1 MAGNE
6 KSGAGNETRGA
17 GEREIVTPFSENARE
32 SSNLLSVVGDLRR
45 NASSLSKGE
54 SPAASTFASAS
65 ASASTSASANT
76 AVDKWRGL
84 AQACL
89 HFDPRSSLTALDR
102 EAVMLEAR
110 TRMRDSMLEG
120 RKRGSDLAEKTKND
134 IKHRLAT
141 TTDIARERAK
151 SITIGITTNDVS
163 TEAMKKS
170 GRVIG
175 MMKNAAM
182 REGEAV
188 V

>member
-65 ASASTSASANT
+65 ASTSASTSPSASTSASAST

-89 HFDPRSSLTALDR
+89 HFDPRSSLTALSR

-110 TRMRDSMLEG
+110 TRMRESMLEG
-120 RKRGSDLAEKTKND
+120 RKRGSDLAE
-134 IKHRLAT
+134 
-141 TTDIARERAK
+141 
-151 SITIGITTNDVS
+151 
-163 TEAMKKS
+163 
-170 GRVIG
+170 
-175 MMKNAAM
+175 
-182 REGEAV
+182 
-188 V
+188 